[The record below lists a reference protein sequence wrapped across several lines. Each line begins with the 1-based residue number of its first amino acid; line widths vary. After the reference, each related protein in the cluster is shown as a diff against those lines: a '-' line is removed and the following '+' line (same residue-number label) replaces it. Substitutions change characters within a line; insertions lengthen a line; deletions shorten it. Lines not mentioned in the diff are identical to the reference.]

1 MVSEQRDMATF
12 AVGDCVRIGEGADP
26 SIVGMQG
33 TWQGSPS
40 SIEGIPGAQPL
51 SEPFSFCWVAI
62 PERGV
67 MMVESAFVGPCPPSD
82 DLVAS

>member
-1 MVSEQRDMATF
+1 MATF
-12 AVGDCVRIGEGADP
+12 ALGDCVRIGEGAAP

-33 TWQGSPS
+33 TWQGTPS
-40 SIEGIPGAQPL
+40 SIEGIPGPQPVP
-51 SEPFSFCWVAI
+51 EPFSFCWVAI

-67 MMVESAFVGPCPPSD
+67 VMVESTFVEPCSPTD

>member
-1 MVSEQRDMATF
+1 MGTF
-12 AVGDCVRIGEGADP
+12 SLGDCVRIGEGADAR
-26 SIVGMQG
+26 IVGMEG

-40 SIEGIPGAQPL
+40 SIEGIPGAEPL

-62 PERGV
+62 PERGEV
-67 MMVESAFVGPCPPSD
+67 LVESAFVEPCRPPD